1 MPIIER
7 IVSFCCRHAAWTVL
21 AAVIVTLG
29 AGYFTAAHFAMNTN
43 SAELI
48 SAKTGWRKREIA
60 FDAKFPGESN
70 LIAVVIDGATPE
82 LAGAAASS
90 LSARIAADKTLFPS
104 VRRPD
109 GGPFFDH
116 NGMLFLPLADVQNT
130 LQQLFKSQPF
140 IGPLASDPSL
150 RGVLNSLSTALL
162 GVTSGQ
168 AKLSDFDAAMARFED
183 SFSAAANG
191 QVRFLSWRS
200 LITDAPPQP
209 EELRRFI
216 EVQPAL
222 DFDALEPGLKASD
235 TIRGAARALGL
246 TPENGVRVRLTGDV
260 PLSDEEFATLTDRA
274 WLMGGAM
281 LGGVLLTLWLALRS
295 FKLIIAI
302 LLTLVAGLV
311 VTMAL
316 GLMAV
321 GVFNI
326 ISIAFIA
333 LFVGLGVD
341 FGIQFSVRYRC
352 ERFHQPDLAKA
363 LCHTGRSVGMPLALA
378 ALATAVGF
386 FSFLPTQYTGVAE
399 LGLVAGVGMIAA
411 FATSITLL
419 PALLILMRP
428 SVEGQD
434 VGFAALAPLDKYLHD
449 RRKHVLRIAALAGTV
464 ALVLTVFLRFD
475 SNPLDLRSPKV
486 ESVSTLFDLM
496 KNPETSPNTI
506 DVAAP
511 SLAAADALAA
521 KLSGLPLV
529 QQAVTLSSFIPEDQY
544 RKIALIA
551 DANGILDST
560 LNPFDLKPPPSDA
573 DIKAS
578 MTATAGKLRAAAG
591 KNPEKSAGDARRL
604 ADTLD
609 RLAAGGHENRAR
621 AARAFVPGLQT
632 MLRTLSDSLT
642 PQKVTLAA
650 IPADMREE
658 WVAAD
663 GTARVQVFPKDTTT
677 DPKALSDFSDT
688 VLAVAPGAT
697 GAPISIRESGR
708 TIVSAFV
715 EAGILSFIAIVI
727 LLFAVLRRTGDV
739 LRTLAPLVLAGL
751 LTLGSCVALNL
762 KLNFANIIALPL
774 LLGIGVAFNI
784 YFVVAWRAGAKNLLP
799 SALARAVIFS
809 ALTTATGFGTLWLSS
824 HPGTASMGE
833 LLMISLAWT
842 LVTTLL
848 VSPALLG
855 PPPPRE
861 ERAHEKLTLPSSCW
875 SARASIFLARPC
887 GPAEPRVAAK
897 SERFWAR
904 VLILPA
910 R

>member
-7 IVSFCCRHAAWTVL
+7 VVSFCCRHAVPTVL
-21 AAVIVTLG
+21 LAVLATAG
-29 AGYFTAAHFAMNTN
+29 ASLFIATHFAMNTD
-43 SAELI
+43 SEQLI
-48 SAKTGWRKREIA
+48 SADAGWRKREIA
-60 FDAKFPGESN
+60 FDKKFPGQSN

-82 LAGAAASS
+82 LAEAASAS
-90 LSARIAADKTLFPS
+90 LFARIAADRKLFPS

-109 GGPFFDH
+109 GGAFFDH
-116 NGMLFLPLADVQNT
+116 NGMLFLPLADVEAT
-130 LQQLFKSQPF
+130 AQQLFKAQPF
-140 IGPLASDPSL
+140 LGAMAADPSL
-150 RGVLNSLSTALL
+150 RGVLDSLSTALM
-162 GVTSGQ
+162 GVSTGQ
-168 AKLSDFDAAMARFED
+168 AQLADLDAPMARFED

-191 QVRFLSWRS
+191 RIKYLSWRS
-200 LITDAPPQP
+200 LISNAPPRP

-222 DFDALEPGLKASD
+222 DFDALEPGLKASNA
-235 TIRGAARALGL
+235 IRAAALALKL

-295 FKLIIAI
+295 FKIIFAI
-302 LLTLVAGLV
+302 LMTLVVGLA

-316 GLMAV
+316 GLLAV

-352 ERFHQPDLAKA
+352 ERFRQPDLAKA

-399 LGLVAGVGMIAA
+399 LGFVAGVGMIAA
-411 FATSITLL
+411 FFTAVTLL
-419 PALLILMRP
+419 PALLMLLKP
-428 SVEGQD
+428 EAEGAD
-434 VGFAALAPLDKYLHD
+434 VGFEGLAPLDRYLHKQ
-449 RRKHVLRIAALAGTV
+449 RKTVLRIAALAGTV
-464 ALVLTVFLRFD
+464 ALVLTLFLRFD

-511 SLAAADALAA
+511 SLAAADVLAA
-521 KLSGLPLV
+521 KLSALPLV
-529 QQAVTLSSFIPEDQY
+529 AQAVTLSSFIPDDQD
-544 RKIALIA
+544 RKIAVIA
-551 DANGILDST
+551 DANGLLDST
-560 LNPFDLKPPPSDA
+560 LNPFDVKPPPSDA
-573 DIKAS
+573 EVKAS
-578 MTATAGKLRAAAG
+578 MAATAGKLRAAAG
-591 KNPEKSAGDARRL
+591 AGGGKSADDARRL
-604 ADTLD
+604 AAALD
-609 RLAAGGHENRAR
+609 RLAAGSPENRAR
-621 AARAFVPGLQT
+621 ATSAFVPGLQT
-632 MLRTLSDSLT
+632 MLRQLSASLT
-642 PQKVTLAA
+642 PQKVTLAG
-650 IPADMREE
+650 IPADMRGD
-658 WVAAD
+658 WVTAD
-663 GTARVQVFPKDTTT
+663 GTARVQVSPRDTSN
-677 DPKALSDFSDT
+677 DPMALSAFSDA

-715 EAGILSFIAIVI
+715 EAGILSFIAIVA
-727 LLFAVLRRTGDV
+727 LLFIVLRRAGDV
-739 LRTLAPLVLAGL
+739 LRTLVPLVLAGL
-751 LTLGSCVALNL
+751 LTLASCVALNL

-784 YFVVAWRAGAKNLLP
+784 YFVIAWRAGAKSFLP
-799 SALARAVIFS
+799 SALTRAVIFS
-809 ALTTATGFGTLWLSS
+809 ALTTATGFGTLWLSK

-842 LVTTLL
+842 LVTTLF

-855 PPPPRE
+855 PPPPRKE
-861 ERAHEKLTLPSSCW
+861 QAHEKL
-875 SARASIFLARPC
+875 I
-887 GPAEPRVAAK
+887 
-897 SERFWAR
+897 
-904 VLILPA
+904 
-910 R
+910 